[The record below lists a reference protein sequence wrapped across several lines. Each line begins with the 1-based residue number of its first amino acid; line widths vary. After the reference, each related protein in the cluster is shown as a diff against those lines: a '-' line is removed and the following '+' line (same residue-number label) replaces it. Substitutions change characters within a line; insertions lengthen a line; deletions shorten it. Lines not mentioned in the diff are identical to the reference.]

1 MACSEAQR
9 QCLPVIYLRSST
21 VNHAQCFKMDP
32 PTAQLIDE
40 HEVALEPEP
49 TGEVFDR
56 GIAFK
61 NAGNDALRAGRYQEA
76 IEQYKEALLIFS
88 GRTAERANCLSNYAA
103 ACVRLGELDEAER
116 SLREAIDINPRH
128 INARLRISRVFSARE
143 KYILAA
149 SEWGVVAQLRPLTD
163 AEAAERDAC
172 NKKAMDAGITTM
184 KSWGNKLLG
193 KLGLSL
199 DNFKMNK
206 NPDGSFNISMQ
217 K

>member
-1 MACSEAQR
+1 
-9 QCLPVIYLRSST
+9 
-21 VNHAQCFKMDP
+21 MDP

-40 HEVALEPEP
+40 HEVAVEPEP
-49 TGEVFDR
+49 TGDAFDR
-56 GIAFK
+56 GIALK
-61 NAGNDALRAGRYQEA
+61 EAGNSVLRAGQYQEA
-76 IEQYKEALLIFS
+76 AEQYREALLIFS

-116 SLREAIDINPRH
+116 TLREAIDINPRH
-128 INARLRISRVFSARE
+128 INARLRIARVFSAKE
-143 KYILAA
+143 KHILAA
-149 SEWGVVAQLRPLTD
+149 SEWGVVAQIRPLTD
-163 AEAAERDAC
+163 SEAAERDVC

-199 DNFKMNK
+199 DNFKLAK
-206 NPDGSFNISMQ
+206 NSDGSFNISMQ

>member
-1 MACSEAQR
+1 
-9 QCLPVIYLRSST
+9 LKSST
-21 VNHAQCFKMDP
+21 VNRVQCFKMDP

-49 TGEVFDR
+49 TGDAFDR
-56 GIAFK
+56 GIALK
-61 NAGNDALRAGRYQEA
+61 EAGNSALRAGQYQEA
-76 IEQYKEALLIFS
+76 AERYREALLIFS

-116 SLREAIDINPRH
+116 TLREAIDINPRH
-128 INARLRISRVFSARE
+128 INARLRIARVFSAKE
-143 KYILAA
+143 KHILAA
-149 SEWGVVAQLRPLTD
+149 SEWGVVAQIRPLTD
-163 AEAAERDAC
+163 SEAAERDVC

-199 DNFKMNK
+199 DNFKLAK
-206 NPDGSFNISMQ
+206 NSDGSFNISMQ

>member
-1 MACSEAQR
+1 MK
-9 QCLPVIYLRSST
+9 SST
-21 VNHAQCFKMDP
+21 VNRVQCFKMDP

-49 TGEVFDR
+49 TGDAFDR
-56 GIAFK
+56 GIALK
-61 NAGNDALRAGRYQEA
+61 EAGNSALRAGQYQEA
-76 IEQYKEALLIFS
+76 AERYREALLIFS

-116 SLREAIDINPRH
+116 TLREAIDINPRH
-128 INARLRISRVFSARE
+128 INARLRIARVFSAKE
-143 KYILAA
+143 KHILAA
-149 SEWGVVAQLRPLTD
+149 SEWGVVAQIRPLTD
-163 AEAAERDAC
+163 SEAAERDVC

-199 DNFKMNK
+199 DNFKLAK
-206 NPDGSFNISMQ
+206 NSDGSFNISMQ

>member
-1 MACSEAQR
+1 
-9 QCLPVIYLRSST
+9 
-21 VNHAQCFKMDP
+21 MDH

-49 TGEVFDR
+49 TGETFDR
-56 GIAFK
+56 GIRLK
-61 NAGNDALRAGRYQEA
+61 EVGNSALRAGRYQEA
-76 IEQYKEALLIFS
+76 AEQYREALVIFS
-88 GRTAERANCLSNYAA
+88 GRTAERANCLSNYGA
-103 ACVRLGELDEAER
+103 ACIRLGDLDEAEKT
-116 SLREAIDINPRH
+116 LREAIDINPRH
-128 INARLRISRVFSARE
+128 INARLRIARLFSTRE

-149 SEWGVVAQLRPLTD
+149 SEWSVVAQLRSLTD
-163 AEAAERDAC
+163 AEITERDAC

-206 NPDGSFNISMQ
+206 NPDGSFNISLQ

>member
-1 MACSEAQR
+1 ME
-9 QCLPVIYLRSST
+9 
-21 VNHAQCFKMDP
+21 P

-40 HEVALEPEP
+40 QEVVFEPEP
-49 TGEVFDR
+49 AKDAFDR

-61 NAGNDALRAGRYQEA
+61 EAGNSALKTGK
-76 IEQYKEALLIFS
+76 YKEAAEHYREALAIFS
-88 GRTAERANCLSNYAA
+88 GRTTERANCLSNYAA

-128 INARLRISRVFSARE
+128 INARLRIARVFAARE

-149 SEWGVVAQLRPLTD
+149 SEWSVVTQLRPLTD

-193 KLGLSL
+193 KIGLSL
-199 DNFKMNK
+199 DNFKLAK
-206 NPDGSFNISMQ
+206 NADGSFNISMQ